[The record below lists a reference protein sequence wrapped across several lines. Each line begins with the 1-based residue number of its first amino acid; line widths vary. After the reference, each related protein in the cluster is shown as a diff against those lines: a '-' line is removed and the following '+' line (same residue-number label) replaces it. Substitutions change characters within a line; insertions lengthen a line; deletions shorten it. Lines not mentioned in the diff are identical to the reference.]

1 MTLNRKNWTKSFQP
15 QSLPIWICP
24 KCMEHPLVLADTN
37 AFKSYLTVESQAEQH
52 YRYQTYHPM
61 NDCYTYHATL
71 VCSDKS
77 CQKLVITT
85 GEGFVDIDG
94 VDYSKG
100 YSEETYAVYYQPKY
114 FNPSLD
120 IFPLPEQTPPTL
132 AKAIRKSFELFFTDS
147 NASLNQ
153 LRCAVETLLN
163 ELGVERNDKNDRP
176 LKLHSRLDKLK
187 DDNAKYR
194 EPLKAIKWLGNAGS
208 HSTSSKKVKLEDVL
222 DGYEILQP
230 ILYELFRNKERTTE
244 ELVSAINANK
254 GPIKRSA

>member
-1 MTLNRKNWTKSFQP
+1 MTLNRKNWTKFFQP
-15 QSLPIWICP
+15 QSLPIWMCP
-24 KCMEHPLVLADTN
+24 KCMEYPLILAD
-37 AFKSYLTVESQAEQH
+37 AHSFKSYLTVESQADQYYQH
-52 YRYQTYHPM
+52 HCPM
-61 NDCYTYHATL
+61 DDSYTYHATL
-71 VCSDKS
+71 ICSDKN
-77 CQKLVITT
+77 CKKLVITT
-85 GEGFVDIDG
+85 GEGFVDLY
-94 VDYSKG
+94 VDDSSG
-100 YSEETYAVYYQPKY
+100 NVETKYEVYYQPKY

-120 IFPLPEQTPPTL
+120 IFPLPEQTPPVL

-153 LRCAVETLLN
+153 LRSAVETLLN
-163 ELGVERNDKNDRP
+163 ELGVERNDKNGHP

-194 EPLKAIKWLGNAGS
+194 ESLKAIKWLGNAGS
-208 HSTSSKKVKLEDVL
+208 HSTCSTKVKLEDVL